1 MTSRARQVGFLMIAA
16 LVLIVVLVALAA
28 VLGHLLANS
37 TLSSGKHVGSMQALF
52 LAESGLEF
60 DQRRWSQNLDW
71 YRSTTD
77 PNPPA
82 PAAQALGNGTFAVFA
97 NLPATKVRTG
107 FPAAAATLNVF
118 TTARF
123 PVAGIL
129 QVEDDITGGGEFVR
143 YTGVTANSF
152 TGVSRAQTVGTVS
165 NVASNHARGDVV
177 YPVTILRTVMAA
189 NCTPLAS
196 ILVDTNPKFL
206 GAGLLDIEGEEISY
220 SGVSIA
226 GGTMTLT
233 GIVRCLGVVNNVAHA
248 VGQPVTPIRVGGDSA
263 DYQVELQSTGVAGTN
278 LRYARRTVDR

>member
-82 PAAQALGNGTFAVFA
+82 PPAQALGNGTFTVFA

-123 PVAGIL
+123 PTAGIL
-129 QVEDDITGGGEFVR
+129 QV
-143 YTGVTANSF
+143 
-152 TGVSRAQTVGTVS
+152 
-165 NVASNHARGDVV
+165 
-177 YPVTILRTVMAA
+177 RTTSPSAA
-189 NCTPLAS
+189 NLS
-196 ILVDTNPKFL
+196 
-206 GAGLLDIEGEEISY
+206 
-220 SGVSIA
+220 
-226 GGTMTLT
+226 
-233 GIVRCLGVVNNVAHA
+233 
-248 VGQPVTPIRVGGDSA
+248 VTPVSPPIPLPA
-263 DYQVELQSTGVAGTN
+263 
-278 LRYARRTVDR
+278 

>member
-77 PNPPA
+77 PNPPV
-82 PAAQALGNGTFAVFA
+82 PAAQALGNGTFSVFA

-107 FPAAAATLNVF
+107 FPAAAVTLNVF

-123 PVAGIL
+123 PTAGIL
-129 QVEDDITGGGEFVR
+129 QVKDDITVGGEFVR

-152 TGVSRAQTVGTVS
+152 TGVTRGQTVGTVT

-177 YPVTILRTVMAA
+177 YPVTILRTVLAA

-196 ILVDTNPKFL
+196 IQVDTNSKFL

-220 SGVSIA
+220 GGLTIA
-226 GGTMTLT
+226 GGTMTLA

-248 VGQPVTPIRVGGDSA
+248 VGQPVTPILVGGDSA